1 MAYKVVMTFPNGD
14 VIDSYEEDGDDGIF
28 DTEQEAEDYFTEWMS
43 NYSTGGEALHLSN
56 PGDYP
61 LDEDEEEPDYEIV
74 EI

>member
-1 MAYKVVMTFPNGD
+1 MAYKVVITFPDGD
-14 VIDSYEEDGDDGIF
+14 VIDSYEEDGDDGVF
-28 DTEQEAEDYFTEWMS
+28 DTESEAEDYFTEWMS
-43 NYSTGGEALHLSN
+43 NYSTGGEVLNLSN